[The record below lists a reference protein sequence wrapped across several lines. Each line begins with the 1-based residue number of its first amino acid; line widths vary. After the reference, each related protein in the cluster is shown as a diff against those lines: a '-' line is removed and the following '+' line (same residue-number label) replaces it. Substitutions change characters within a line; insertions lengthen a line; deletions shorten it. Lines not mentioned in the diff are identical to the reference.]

1 MPAGGG
7 RSGRTVVLWALL
19 TAGCSSCSS
28 SSARPPTDA
37 APEMGAVDRFV
48 MLEGGP
54 SACGCS
60 IDAQGTLDLSWACY
74 CDQSFAACA
83 APLSA
88 GTDCATHVR
97 QDYPACGLTV
107 IVATTGA
114 GVEVPSVYD
123 ATGTLVGRLAHSD
136 LSGYLCPS
144 DATMISATER
154 AGQFPAS
161 TCAAVTCAD
170 PCYSGSFPCPAL
182 DAGTTDAGRRGP
194 HDAAL
199 DVARD

>member
-1 MPAGGG
+1 
-7 RSGRTVVLWALL
+7 VLL
-19 TAGCSSCSS
+19 TAGSSCSS
-28 SSARPPTDA
+28 STPRPPTDA
-37 APEMGAVDRFV
+37 APEARAADRFV
-48 MLEGGP
+48 TLEGGP

-60 IDAQGTLDLSWACY
+60 IDTQGTLDLSWACY

-88 GTDCATHVR
+88 GADCATHVR

-123 ATGTLVGRLAHSD
+123 ATGTLVGRVAHSD

-154 AGQFPAS
+154 AGQFPPS

-170 PCYSGSFPCPAL
+170 PCYAGPFPCPAL
-182 DAGTTDAGRRGP
+182 DAGATDAGRRP
-194 HDAAL
+194 HDAAADL
-199 DVARD
+199 RGD